1 VTVSLYDSA
10 ELYESRTERF
20 GLVCSKM
27 CVSVIL
33 VATLVTWHFGDV
45 IAAQVINVY
54 AIFI

>member
-1 VTVSLYDSA
+1 MTVSLYDSA